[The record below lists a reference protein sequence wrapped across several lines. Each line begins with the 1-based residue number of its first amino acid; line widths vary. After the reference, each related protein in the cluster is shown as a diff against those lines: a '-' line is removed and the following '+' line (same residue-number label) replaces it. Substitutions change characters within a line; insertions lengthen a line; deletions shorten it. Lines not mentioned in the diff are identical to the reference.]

1 MKLYS
6 EYGINPAGG
15 CLPLLL
21 QMPILFALWQFLR
34 STIDLRQEGFIL
46 WITDLSIPDVII
58 DIGFK
63 LPIFNM
69 DKFSGLAILMG
80 VTLFIQQKMTVTD
93 PRQKMLVWMM
103 PIMFTL
109 MFSNF
114 PSGLNLYYFMFNLF
128 SIAQQYYM
136 NNLAKNKLTLA
147 DLKRMPKKEG
157 WLQKKMREAQEIAA
171 ERGKSLPGRAS
182 EPETKPVQRKR
193 KPAQSKRG
201 QKRRR

>member
-1 MKLYS
+1 
-6 EYGINPAGG
+6 
-15 CLPLLL
+15 
-21 QMPILFALWQFLR
+21 MPILFALWQFLR